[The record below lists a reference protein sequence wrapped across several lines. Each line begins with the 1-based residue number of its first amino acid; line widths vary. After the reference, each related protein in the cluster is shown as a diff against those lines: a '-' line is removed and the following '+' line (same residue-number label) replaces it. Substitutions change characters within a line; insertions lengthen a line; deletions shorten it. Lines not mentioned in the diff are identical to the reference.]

1 MSPFDFVNAINS
13 SKQDLITDNETEKE
27 YQSYIVNRA
36 LSYFVDTVLFANEM
50 NRYTNLDNKMKFHFL
65 LNSVRKRKRFSKWEK
80 SAKLDDLEL
89 IKEFYGYNNE
99 KAKVVLSLLNEE
111 QIKVI
116 REKRVKGGRK

>member
-13 SKQDLITDNETEKE
+13 SKQDLIIDNETEKE

-80 SAKLDDLEL
+80 AAKLDDLEL

-111 QIKVI
+111 QINVI